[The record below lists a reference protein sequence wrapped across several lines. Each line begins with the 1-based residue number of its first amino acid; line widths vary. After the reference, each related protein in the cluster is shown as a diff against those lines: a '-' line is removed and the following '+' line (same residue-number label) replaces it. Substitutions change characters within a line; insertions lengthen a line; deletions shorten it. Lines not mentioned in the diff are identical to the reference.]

1 MNMHAPNITPNLTS
15 KFHFLM
21 YPSFNQRMPARKT
34 ILIADDDLDDI
45 FLLQRAFSKAGVKA
59 DLHFVKD
66 GEEAIRYLQSED
78 QQKNPTPDLLLLDLK
93 MPRVDGFSVLE
104 WVRSQPGLKRLLVTV
119 LTSSDSRLDIN
130 RAYDLGANSYLV
142 KPFGN
147 DHLVDLVEHLQTYW
161 LGINF
166 APECDS
172 LQPREY
178 GA

>member
-1 MNMHAPNITPNLTS
+1 
-15 KFHFLM
+15 
-21 YPSFNQRMPARKT
+21 MPGRKT
-34 ILIADDDLDDI
+34 ILVADDDADDV
-45 FLLQRAFSKAGVKA
+45 FLLQRAFSKAGIKA
-59 DLHFVKD
+59 NLQFARD
-66 GEEAIRYLQSED
+66 GEEAILYLRSSD

-104 WVRSQPGLKRLLVTV
+104 WVRGQPGLKRLLVTV
-119 LTSSDSRLDIN
+119 LTSSDARIDIN

-147 DHLVDLVEHLQTYW
+147 EHLVKLVEHLQTYW

-166 APECDS
+166 APECEPVE
-172 LQPREY
+172 LRQV